1 MQVTYQAKV
10 NDRAPYPY
18 FDAMGEYFGR
28 LERKLYVDQYIR
40 GAPLNDL
47 KKRYIKEHRI
57 TARQFNSLE
66 NSLSGKIK
74 SLKEIQKY
82 QEHDLLGRIASTEKA
97 IKKKEK
103 ERDKIAKSL
112 KKLRPR
118 TEKRQKKI
126 DKLKKIKFFL
136 HHKKRRLRNLRQRLE
151 NLRKDTAQGRVRIC
165 FGTRRLFK
173 AQHNLAANG
182 FQNHQEWL
190 TAWRKA
196 RSSGFFILGSKDES
210 CGNQTCVYS
219 RDNTMRI
226 RVADK
231 FTKRF
236 GKYIKLT
243 NIVFPYGQ
251 EHLDRART
259 VGRTVKGRKE
269 YNAAI
274 SYRFIRKGDI
284 WYVHATVEREDPVP
298 TTSKW
303 LGAVGIDLNDGFLQV
318 GDVDRFGNFLNEFKI
333 PAPMRDRSK
342 DRIKAALGEAVKK
355 AVLYAKEKGKPIAI
369 EDLDFAKK
377 KQALRESG
385 AKRAR
390 VLSGLTYRQFRVMVE
405 SCTFRE
411 GVELLKPDGENVDP
425 FATSI
430 IGQLKLMARYGLP
443 SHGSA
448 ACVIARRG
456 LGFKLEKAVKSSVLE
471 LPERKR
477 TSRRNY
483 WLRVSNNL
491 KKTHFSDRIALL
503 YADRF

>member
-1 MQVTYQAKV
+1 MQATYQAKV
-10 NDRAPYPY
+10 NDRAPYHY
-18 FDAMGEYFGR
+18 FDAMGDYFGR

-40 GAPLNDL
+40 GTPLNNL

-57 TARQFNSLE
+57 TARQFNSLN

-74 SLKEIQKY
+74 SLEEIQKY

-103 ERDKIAKSL
+103 ERDKIKESL
-112 KKLRPR
+112 KKLPPR

-151 NLRKDTAQGRVRIC
+151 NLRKDMAKGIVRIC

-182 FQNHQEWL
+182 FKNHAEWL
-190 TAWRKA
+190 TTWRKA

-210 CGNQTCVYS
+210 CGNQTCTYS

-231 FTKRF
+231 FTKQF

-243 NIVFPYGQ
+243 NVIFPYGQ

-259 VGRTVKGRKE
+259 VKRIDKGRKE
-269 YNAAI
+269 CNAAI

-284 WYVHATVEREDPVP
+284 WYIHATIDREDPAP

-333 PAPMRDRSK
+333 PVQMHDRSK
-342 DRIKAALGEAVKK
+342 NQIKAALGEAVKK
-355 AVLYAKEKGKPIAI
+355 AVLYAKEKGKPLAI

-390 VLSGLTYRQFRVMVE
+390 MLSGLTYKQSRIMVE
-405 SCTFRE
+405 SCALRE
-411 GVELLKPDGENVDP
+411 GVEVLKPGGENVDP

-430 IGQLKLMARYGLP
+430 IGQLKFMARYGLP

-456 LGFKLEKAVKSSVLE
+456 LGFKLEKAAKSSVLE

-483 WLRVSNNL
+483 WLRTSNSL
-491 KKTHFSDRIALL
+491 KKTHFGERITLL

>member
-1 MQVTYQAKV
+1 MQATYQAKV
-10 NDRAPYPY
+10 SDRAPYPY
-18 FDAMGEYFGR
+18 FDALGDYFGR

-40 GAPLNDL
+40 GTPLSGL

-57 TARQFNSLE
+57 TARQFNSLN

-74 SLKEIQKY
+74 SLEETQKY
-82 QEHDLLGRIASTEKA
+82 LERDLLGRIASTEKA

-103 ERDKIAKSL
+103 ERDKIKKSL
-112 KKLRPR
+112 EKLQPR
-118 TEKRQKKI
+118 TEKWQEKI
-126 DKLKKIKFFL
+126 DRLKKIKFFL

-151 NLRKDTAQGRVRIC
+151 SLRRDMEQGIFRIC
-165 FGTRRLFK
+165 FGTRKLFK

-182 FQNHQEWL
+182 FKDHAEWL
-190 TAWRKA
+190 TAWRRA

-219 RDNTMRI
+219 RDGTMRI
-226 RVADK
+226 RVAD
-231 FTKRF
+231 RF
-236 GKYIKLT
+236 AKQFGRYIKLVS
-243 NIVFPYGQ
+243 IVFPYGQ

-259 VGRTVKGRKE
+259 VRRTVKGRKE
-269 YNAAI
+269 YGSAI
-274 SYRFIRKGDI
+274 SYRFIRKGNV
-284 WYVHATVEREDPVP
+284 WYVHATVDREDPAP
-298 TTSKW
+298 TTNRW
-303 LGAVGIDLNDGFLQV
+303 LGAVGVDLNDGFLQV
-318 GDVDRFGNFLNEFKI
+318 GDIDRFGNPLHEFKI
-333 PAPMRDRSK
+333 PVPVRDRSK
-342 DRIKAALGEAVKK
+342 NQIKAALGEAVKK
-355 AVLYAKEKGKPIAI
+355 AVLYAKERGKPIAI
-369 EDLDFAKK
+369 EDLDFTKK

-385 AKRAR
+385 TKRAR
-390 VLSGLTYRQFRVMVE
+390 VLSGLTYRQFRMMVE
-405 SCTFRE
+405 SCALRE

-430 IGQLKLMARYGLP
+430 IGQLKFMARYGMS

-456 LGFKLEKAVKSSVLE
+456 LGFKLEKAAKSSVLE

-483 WLRVSNNL
+483 WLRASNNL
-491 KKTHFSDRIALL
+491 KKIYFSDRIALL